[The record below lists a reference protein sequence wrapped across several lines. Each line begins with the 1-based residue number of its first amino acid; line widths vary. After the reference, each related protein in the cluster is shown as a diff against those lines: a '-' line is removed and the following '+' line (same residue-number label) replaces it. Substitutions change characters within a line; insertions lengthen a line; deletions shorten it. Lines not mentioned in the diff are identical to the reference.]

1 MCTTSIFLCT
11 MTMISN
17 FTIFFNFQLFIFK
30 YFQDKCNRFSHFHMI
45 PAAHFLIIF
54 FLNLVVVIACSL
66 NSSQNFFIQ
75 SLRLYTL
82 CLFSMLLNFECTT
95 CSLLLSI
102 EEIKLIAIV
111 SPSLHVSDFLRL
123 FMMSFKYGLIS
134 LRYSSIDS
142 VLFLWPLFLFSI

>member
-1 MCTTSIFLCT
+1 
-11 MTMISN
+11 
-17 FTIFFNFQLFIFK
+17 
-30 YFQDKCNRFSHFHMI
+30 MI
-45 PAAHFLIIF
+45 PAA
-54 FLNLVVVIACSL
+54 
-66 NSSQNFFIQ
+66 
-75 SLRLYTL
+75 
-82 CLFSMLLNFECTT
+82 LF
-95 CSLLLSI
+95 LSI